1 MSTLNGKRAE
11 AQQQGRKIKVA
22 ILGAGGIAHA
32 MALTLNRMAD
42 DPRYTNLVE
51 PYAVAARDGERAA
64 DFARQYG
71 LPVSYGS
78 YEEMLADP
86 EVDLVYIA
94 TPHSLH
100 AEQGEQCLRAGKNI
114 LVEKSFT
121 ANTAQAERLL
131 ATARETGL
139 LCTEAIWTRY
149 MPSRTI
155 IHDLLASGIIGGI
168 RTVSAN
174 LGYTITG
181 KARLTDPALAG
192 GALLDVGVYPLNFVD
207 MILEGRPYDRM
218 TTAMT
223 PYQTGVDAQSTTT
236 LFYPDT
242 VMAVAYSSMVSISDR
257 DGVVWGTDGHLIC
270 RNINDISAVD
280 VYDRD
285 YRLVKHVDMPE
296 QLTGYEYE
304 VASAANAILD
314 GAHECPEAPHTDTLR
329 IMRLMDDIRG
339 QWGLRFPFEQE

>member
-218 TTAMT
+218 ATAMT

>member
-218 TTAMT
+218 ATAMT

-329 IMRLMDDIRG
+329 IMQLMDDIRG

>member
-11 AQQQGRKIKVA
+11 AQQGRKIKVA

-155 IHDLLASGIIGGI
+155 IHDLLASGIIGEI

-218 TTAMT
+218 ATAMT

-314 GAHECPEAPHTDTLR
+314 GARECPEAPHTDTLR

>member
-155 IHDLLASGIIGGI
+155 IHDLLASGIIVEI

-218 TTAMT
+218 ATAMT

-314 GAHECPEAPHTDTLR
+314 GARECPEAPHTDTLR

>member
-155 IHDLLASGIIGGI
+155 IHDLLASGIIGEI

-192 GALLDVGVYPLNFVD
+192 GALLDVGVYPQLRRHDPRGQALRPHGHRDDPLPDRRGCAEHDDPV
-207 MILEGRPYDRM
+207 LPRHRHGR
-218 TTAMT
+218 
-223 PYQTGVDAQSTTT
+223 G
-236 LFYPDT
+236 L
-242 VMAVAYSSMVSISDR
+242 
-257 DGVVWGTDGHLIC
+257 L
-270 RNINDISAVD
+270 
-280 VYDRD
+280 
-285 YRLVKHVDMPE
+285 
-296 QLTGYEYE
+296 
-304 VASAANAILD
+304 LD
-314 GAHECPEAPHTDTLR
+314 GFDLGPRRRRMGHGRTPHLPEH
-329 IMRLMDDIRG
+329 
-339 QWGLRFPFEQE
+339 Q

>member
-11 AQQQGRKIKVA
+11 AQQQSRKIKVA

-86 EVDLVYIA
+86 EADLVYIA

-155 IHDLLASGIIGGI
+155 IHDLLASGIIGEI

-218 TTAMT
+218 ATAMT

-314 GAHECPEAPHTDTLR
+314 GARECPEAPHTDTLR

>member
-155 IHDLLASGIIGGI
+155 IHDLLASGIIGEI

-218 TTAMT
+218 ATAMT
-223 PYQTGVDAQSTTT
+223 SYQTGVDAQSTTT

-314 GAHECPEAPHTDTLR
+314 GARECPEAPHTDTLR

>member
-78 YEEMLADP
+78 YEEILADP

-155 IHDLLASGIIGGI
+155 IHDLLASGIIGEI

-218 TTAMT
+218 ATAMT

-242 VMAVAYSSMVSISDR
+242 VMAVSYSSMVSISDR

-314 GAHECPEAPHTDTLR
+314 GARECPEAPHTDTLR

>member
-11 AQQQGRKIKVA
+11 AQLQGRKIKVA

-155 IHDLLASGIIGGI
+155 IHDLLASGIIGEI

-218 TTAMT
+218 ATAMT

-314 GAHECPEAPHTDTLR
+314 GARECPEAPHTDTLR

>member
-139 LCTEAIWTRY
+139 LCTEAIRTRY

-155 IHDLLASGIIGGI
+155 IHDLLASGIIGEI

-218 TTAMT
+218 ATAMT

-314 GAHECPEAPHTDTLR
+314 GARECPEAPHTDTLR

>member
-155 IHDLLASGIIGGI
+155 IHDLLASGIIGEI

-218 TTAMT
+218 ATAMT

-314 GAHECPEAPHTDTLR
+314 GARECPEAPHTDTLR

>member
-155 IHDLLASGIIGGI
+155 IHDLLASGIIGEI

-218 TTAMT
+218 ATAMT

-314 GAHECPEAPHTDTLR
+314 GARECPEAPHTDTLR

-339 QWGLRFPFEQE
+339 QWGLRFPFEQG

>member
-155 IHDLLASGIIGGI
+155 IHDLLASGIIGEI

-192 GALLDVGVYPLNFVD
+192 GALLDLGVYPLNFVD

-218 TTAMT
+218 ATAMT

-314 GAHECPEAPHTDTLR
+314 GARECPEAPHTDTLR

>member
-155 IHDLLASGIIGGI
+155 IHDLLASGIIGEI

-218 TTAMT
+218 ATAMT

-242 VMAVAYSSMVSISDR
+242 VMAVSYSSMVSISDR

-314 GAHECPEAPHTDTLR
+314 GARECPEAPHTDTLR

>member
-155 IHDLLASGIIGGI
+155 IHDLLASGIIGEI

-218 TTAMT
+218 AAAMT

-314 GAHECPEAPHTDTLR
+314 GARECPEAPHTDTLR

>member
-11 AQQQGRKIKVA
+11 AQQQSRKIKVA

-114 LVEKSFT
+114 LVEKAFT

-155 IHDLLASGIIGGI
+155 IHDLLASGIIGEI

-218 TTAMT
+218 ATAMT

-314 GAHECPEAPHTDTLR
+314 GARECPEAPHTDTLR